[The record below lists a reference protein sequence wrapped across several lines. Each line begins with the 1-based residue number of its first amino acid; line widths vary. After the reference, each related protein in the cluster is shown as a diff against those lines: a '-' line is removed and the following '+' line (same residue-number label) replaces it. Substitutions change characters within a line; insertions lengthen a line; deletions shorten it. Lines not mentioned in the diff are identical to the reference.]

1 MHTSENLA
9 SHVPHAMSVTTLQR
23 GSSAGVR
30 KEAEKGRNADKILAR
45 LVAEEV
51 LARLGLVHQGDDGQG
66 KYNRNLQEVFVFLED
81 FFFFLSGF
89 CVPEAPVGTTAPAL
103 DTGVFWSPLT
113 PSLWGSKC
121 AFVLIRT

>member
-1 MHTSENLA
+1 
-9 SHVPHAMSVTTLQR
+9 MSVTTLQR

-51 LARLGLVHQGDDGQG
+51 LARLGLVYQGGDGQG

-81 FFFFLSGF
+81 FFFFFLSGF

-103 DTGVFWSPLT
+103 GTGVFWSPLT
-113 PSLWGSKC
+113 PNLWGSKC